1 MRKDGPRIL
10 HAPLD
15 VGGHAFGLS
24 RAEREL
30 GLRSDV
36 AVVAPGPFG
45 YETDIDLHA
54 GRDRPVWLRFAR
66 RGAFLAGALG
76 STTSF
81 TSTSA

>member
-45 YETDIDLHA
+45 YERH
-54 GRDRPVWLRFAR
+54 RPAR
-66 RGAFLAGALG
+66 RPRSSRLAALRPARRL
-76 STTSF
+76 SRRRARKYDSF